1 MGFGNNSHE
10 LLSKIATND
19 KHGENSPYFDGWKA
33 YETDPFHPTTNPQ
46 GVIQMGL
53 AENQLC
59 FDLMEEWIR
68 NNPNASI
75 CTAEGVN
82 QFKHIANFQDYH
94 GLPEFRNAVAKF
106 MSKVRG
112 GRVRFDPDRILMSG
126 GATGANELI
135 MFCLADPGD
144 AFLRMY
150 THFHRICFHSM
161 NHTVS
166 QFTQRSKWTQIK
178 ATTLFVRDLCWRTR
192 AQLIPVEC
200 HSSNNFKI
208 TREALEEAY
217 EKARDDKIKV
227 KGLIITNPSNP
238 LGNAMDRE
246 TLKSIVE
253 FINEKNIHLV
263 CDEIYSATVFK
274 KPYFVSVSEVVQ
286 DMENCKSD
294 LIHIVYSLSKDLG
307 LPGFRVGIV
316 YSYNDEVVSNGRKMS
331 SFGLVSSQT
340 QHFLAAMLSDDE
352 FVERFLK
359 ESSTRLAAR
368 HSHFTKGL
376 EKVNITCLPSN
387 AGLFVWMNLR
397 GLLKEKT
404 FNGEMMLW
412 RVIINEVKLNVS
424 PGSAFNCSEPGWYRV
439 CFANMDDETVDVA
452 LKRIRAFVGKEPV
465 KPVELKRLKSNLR
478 LSFQSI
484 RFDENVMSPH
494 MMSPHSPMP
503 HSPLVRAT

>member
-1 MGFGNNSHE
+1 MALRNKSFQ
-10 LLSKIATND
+10 LLSEIATNGN
-19 KHGENSPYFDGWKA
+19 HGENSSYFDGWKA
-33 YETDPFHPTTNPQ
+33 YESDPFHPTENPQ

-53 AENQLC
+53 AENPLC
-59 FDLMEEWIR
+59 LDLVEDWIL
-68 NNPNASI
+68 NNPKGSI
-75 CTAEGVN
+75 CTPEGVKW
-82 QFKHIANFQDYH
+82 FKYIANFQDYH
-94 GLPEFRNAVAKF
+94 GLPEFRNALANL

-112 GRVRFDPDRILMSG
+112 GRVRFDPDRIVMGG

-135 MFCLADPGD
+135 MFCLANRGD
-144 AFLRMY
+144 AFLVPSPY
-150 THFHRICFHSM
+150 YPAFI
-161 NHTVS
+161 
-166 QFTQRSKWTQIK
+166 
-178 ATTLFVRDLCWRTR
+178 RDLCWRTK

-200 HSSNNFKI
+200 HSINNFKI

-217 EKARDDKIKV
+217 NKAIDANINV

-238 LGNAMDRE
+238 LGTTMDTE
-246 TLKSIVE
+246 TLKSIVS

-263 CDEIYSATVFK
+263 CDEIYAGTVFRGHC
-274 KPYFVSVSEVVQ
+274 FVSVSEVMQ
-286 DMENCKSD
+286 ELEHCNKD

-307 LPGFRVGIV
+307 IPGFRVGIV
-316 YSYNDEVVSNGRKMS
+316 YSYNDEVVNKGRKMS
-331 SFGLVSSQT
+331 SFGLVSTQSQY
-340 QHFLAAMLSDDE
+340 FLAALLSDDE
-352 FVERFLK
+352 FVERFLA
-359 ESSTRLAAR
+359 ESARRLAAR
-368 HSHFTKGL
+368 HNQFTKGL

-404 FNGEMMLW
+404 FEGEMMLW

-452 LKRIRAFVGKEPV
+452 LKRIRAFVGKETG
-465 KPVELKRLKSNLR
+465 KPVELKRWKSNLR
-478 LSFQSI
+478 LSFSSR